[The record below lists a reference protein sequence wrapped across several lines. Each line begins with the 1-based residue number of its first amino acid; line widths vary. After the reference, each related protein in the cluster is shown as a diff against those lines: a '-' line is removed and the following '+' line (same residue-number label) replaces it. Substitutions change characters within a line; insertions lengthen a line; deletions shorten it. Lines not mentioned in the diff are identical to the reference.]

1 MEKHGGKNDVD
12 ATVLIGQDLAGG
24 LTEMNRDG
32 KRFCS
37 SVTILQARGRNIQP
51 MHVSI
56 GEGLFPGQ
64 RVVADRTPHIDNQL
78 WSELWLLQARV
89 VGHRVSNIVQ
99 IFSHHA
105 KGEDFEPVV
114 VNSACFGTLVVAGH
128 QMNIH
133 GIDVIR

>member
-1 MEKHGGKNDVD
+1 
-12 ATVLIGQDLAGG
+12 
-24 LTEMNRDG
+24 MNRDA
-32 KRFCS
+32 KRFCPG
-37 SVTILQARGRNIQP
+37 VTILQTRGGNIQT

-78 WSELWLLQARV
+78 WPELWPLQACV

-99 IFSHHA
+99 ILSHHA
-105 KGEDFEPVV
+105 KGEHFEPIV
-114 VNSACFGTLVVAGH
+114 VNSACFGPAIFGSLVVAGH

-133 GIDVIR
+133 GIGVIR